1 MSLCVNA
8 ATPPVILMLDS
19 RAAPDKRDNG
29 STVTFNIPNGINSL
43 TETQTAILQLL
54 EFQASH
60 SIYNIDKTNNKLEI
74 FVQKYDSTGESLS
87 TTSTSTVISI
97 LPGNYGASELMN
109 TINTAINAA
118 CVPVAKTILSSDDTS
133 EYYYSAFGNN
143 GYCET
148 GSTTTQPISLNT
160 NTGKVT
166 FNFPVSFSELADEL
180 TGVTS
185 AYSNELFNKNIYSG
199 FYLLTDNYKGLLL
212 TLGFTEEYFVSL
224 PTAKSH
230 YGIGVQL
237 LPTVTYA
244 SETST
249 VLVEYAINKKFPNL
263 NINEDYYTIDT
274 YGNISAPDIID
285 LSYPRY
291 LYISIEGINTNNR
304 ANLPNSSFKNMFSKI
319 PVNCAFGELI
329 NYEPTQMSPQN
340 VPNLHV
346 QSLTVRILDEYGDA
360 VEFNNGFWSLSLS
373 IQWAI
378 DVGSAGLEDVS
389 MGRTFRSALH
399 NSDHDPLKT
408 YPEFV
413 RNLKRKNF

>member
-1 MSLCVNA
+1 
-8 ATPPVILMLDS
+8 MLDS

-60 SIYNIDKTNNKLEI
+60 SIYNIDKTNNKLEF
-74 FVQKYDSTGESLS
+74 FVQTYDSTGIALS
-87 TTSTSTVISI
+87 STNTSTVISI
-97 LPGNYGASELMN
+97 LPGNYGATELIDALN
-109 TINTAINAA
+109 KAINSV
-118 CVPVAKTILSSDDTS
+118 CKPVLKTSASSDDIT

-143 GYCET
+143 GYCKTGTET
-148 GSTTTQPISLNT
+148 VQPISLNT

-166 FNFPVSFSELADEL
+166 FNFPVPFSELSDTI
-180 TGVTS
+180 TGNTS
-185 AYSNELFNKNIYSG
+185 AYSNSAFNEHLYSG
-199 FYLLTDNYKGLLL
+199 FYLLTDTYKGLLL
-212 TLGFTEEYFVSL
+212 TLGFTEEYFSSL
-224 PTAKSH
+224 PTAKAH
-230 YGIGVQL
+230 TGLGVQL
-237 LPTVTYA
+237 LPTVTYDSSVA
-244 SETST
+244 T
-249 VLVEYAINKKFPNL
+249 VTYAINRRFPNL
-263 NINEDYYTIDT
+263 NVNEDFYTIDSS
-274 YGNISAPDIID
+274 GNVSAPEIID

-291 LYISIEGINTNNR
+291 LYIFIEGINTNNR
-304 ANLPNSSFKNMFSKI
+304 ANLPDSSFKNMFAKI
-319 PVNCAFGELI
+319 PVNCSFGELI

-346 QSLTVRILDEYGDA
+346 QSMTVRILDEYGHA
-360 VEFNNGFWSLSLS
+360 VEFNNGFWSLSVS

-399 NSDHDPLKT
+399 NSDHDPLRT